1 MARAI
6 PRATQLAWNSAKHFV
21 VIEAGATPEMS
32 NIGGPARS
40 QNVQGETL
48 QANDSIHMF
57 TFFVMCGATS

>member
-32 NIGGPARS
+32 NIGGASEIAKRTRRNAPS
-40 QNVQGETL
+40 E
-48 QANDSIHMF
+48 
-57 TFFVMCGATS
+57 